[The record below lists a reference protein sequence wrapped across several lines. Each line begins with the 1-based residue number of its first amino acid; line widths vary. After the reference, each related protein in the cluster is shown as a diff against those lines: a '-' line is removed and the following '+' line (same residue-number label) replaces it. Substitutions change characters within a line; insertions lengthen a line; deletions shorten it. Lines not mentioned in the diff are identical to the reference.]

1 MNFEGGES
9 DKGLKNVF
17 TLPMTEH
24 IMLAASISIA
34 HIHSNEDL
42 LILMTSSM
50 KKFMKKSSKP
60 FQVIKGKT
68 SFVIKVPL
76 KSGQKGQLRSEKMTI
91 LQSILVDSTMAFL

>member
-1 MNFEGGES
+1 
-9 DKGLKNVF
+9 
-17 TLPMTEH
+17 
-24 IMLAASISIA
+24 
-34 HIHSNEDL
+34 
-42 LILMTSSM
+42 M

-91 LQSILVDSTMAFL
+91 LQSILVDSWMAFL